1 LKPPWGLKFKGRLV
15 VLLCRAALPFLRD
28 PERIEAMG
36 ALRQNYEALLG
47 WGR

>member
-1 LKPPWGLKFKGRLV
+1 MAPLGLRVKARLV

-36 ALRQNYEALLG
+36 ALRQNYETMLG